1 MSLLW
6 LKYEKGEKDE
16 VEKEMKEILCVL
28 DVDAYP
34 Y

>member
-1 MSLLW
+1 MCLLIF
-6 LKYEKGEKDE
+6 KFKKGEKDG